1 MPTFRFCNIRTGRY
15 AEAKMNDNVF
25 DQPDAAAAANAA
37 ERFAWPAMT
46 EKNVFDQP
54 DAEASAAAAATAA
67 AHDDDDVKDG
77 VCRCSTVALAD
88 GCFGKYLVLDYGT
101 FCRALDFDPWLPV
114 MFDSKDYY
122 VHPWEKYTGE
132 YNFEIW
138 YPWEHTAPWVPHPGS
153 APPESSFGDRND
165 YDTAENHFGWVD
177 HTNPI
182 IAIPMHR
189 CYPIRSPFIKLIQ
202 PDYVQA
208 NPTCMR
214 VPANPTS
221 LLGAKK

>member
-1 MPTFRFCNIRTGRY
+1 
-15 AEAKMNDNVF
+15 MNDNVF
-25 DQPDAAAAANAA
+25 DQPDAAAAA
-37 ERFAWPAMT
+37 
-46 EKNVFDQP
+46 
-54 DAEASAAAAATAA
+54 AAAAAA
-67 AHDDDDVKDG
+67 DDDVKDE
-77 VCRCSTVALAD
+77 VCRCSTVAHAD

-114 MFDSKDYY
+114 LFDSSDYY

-132 YNFEIW
+132 YSFEIM
-138 YPWEHTAPWVPHPGS
+138 YPWEPFPPAPWKQYPGM
-153 APPESSFGDRND
+153 ARPESSFGDRND

-189 CYPIRSPFIKLIQ
+189 CYPTKPGFIKLIQ